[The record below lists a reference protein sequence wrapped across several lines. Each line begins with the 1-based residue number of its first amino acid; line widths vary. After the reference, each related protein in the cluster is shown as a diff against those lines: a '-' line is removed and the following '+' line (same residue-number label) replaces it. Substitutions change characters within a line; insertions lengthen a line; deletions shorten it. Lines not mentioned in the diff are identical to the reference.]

1 MTLSAGTRL
10 GPYEVLGP
18 LGAGG
23 MGEVYKARDVRL
35 GRDVAVKVPP
45 AGLSHDRA
53 RRERFEQ
60 EARLIAAL
68 SPPHIC
74 ALYDVGEQDGVHFL
88 VMEYLEGGTLAQRLA
103 RSEPQTPQTSRRTSR
118 TASPTPPVSWSA
130 KAGRPRRP
138 LPLPEVLSI
147 ATDLASAMTAAHR
160 VGIIHRDLKPDNVMP
175 TRSGVRVL
183 DFGVAK
189 LKERFEMSDGMD
201 VQTVTEIEPLTETG
215 GRVGT
220 IPYMAPEQIE
230 GREADTRSDIFAFGS
245 ILYEMAAG
253 RRAFAAD
260 TQTDVSPW
268 VCRWLRQAR
277 STKVASAY

>member
-1 MTLSAGTRL
+1 MTLSPGTRF
-10 GPYEVLGP
+10 GPYETVAL

-23 MGEVYKARDVRL
+23 MGEVFKARDVRL
-35 GRDVAVKVPP
+35 GRDVAVKVLP
-45 AGLSHDRA
+45 AGLSHDPA

-68 SPPHIC
+68 SHPHIC
-74 ALYDVGEQDGVHFL
+74 ALYDVGDQDGVHFL

-130 KAGRPRRP
+130 KAGQPRRP

-160 VGIIHRDLKPDNVMP
+160 VGIIHRDLKPDNVML
-175 TRSGVRVL
+175 TRSGVKVL

-189 LKERFEMSDGMD
+189 LKERSEMPDGMD
-201 VQTVTEIEPLTETG
+201 VQTVTEKSSL
-215 GRVGT
+215 
-220 IPYMAPEQIE
+220 
-230 GREADTRSDIFAFGS
+230 
-245 ILYEMAAG
+245 
-253 RRAFAAD
+253 
-260 TQTDVSPW
+260 
-268 VCRWLRQAR
+268 
-277 STKVASAY
+277 